1 MVGSSGGALGTD
13 AEQVLDVDVGAARCP
28 QGADGG
34 EWAEKQEDW
43 KQEITDDCAANGPRE
58 TAPESGSEAPSGLG
72 EGRRRPPH
80 GRRVWHPGLAG
91 CG

>member
-1 MVGSSGGALGTD
+1 MGTD

-58 TAPESGSEAPSGLG
+58 AAPESGSEAPSGLCNHLITLNIVALG
-72 EGRRRPPH
+72 NTLCTGVH
-80 GRRVWHPGLAG
+80 LHMLSA
-91 CG
+91 